1 MQRFYAPVEK
11 VYARFFMAK
20 PYSFSTKRIG
30 GNSCVQFVL
39 PGGGRTY
46 QKSTGTT
53 NRKDAEKIA
62 KGYFDVDFRCLE
74 TDRYILYVV
83 IQIPVII
90 IISNSAIR
98 IPHVTYI
105 LFICRHK
112 ISSDRDTK

>member
-1 MQRFYAPVEK
+1 
-11 VYARFFMAK
+11 MAK

-30 GNSCVQFVL
+30 GNIYVQFAL

-62 KGYFDVDFRCLE
+62 KSCFDVDFRCLE

-83 IQIPVII
+83 MQIPVII

>member
-1 MQRFYAPVEK
+1 
-11 VYARFFMAK
+11 MAK

-30 GNSCVQFVL
+30 GNSYVQFAL
-39 PGGGRTY
+39 SGGGRTY

-62 KGYFDVDFRCLE
+62 KGCFDVDFRCLE

-83 IQIPVII
+83 MQIPVII